1 MNKEND
7 KKIKNYTPWESVNIL
22 ISRWLDG
29 SLTEIIDDWKWIFS
43 YSARYKGTILFYVIL
58 GIFSTSL
65 GLVGSVASKYLI
77 DIITGYQVE
86 KLSLLICVMIG
97 SSVFSLLFNSLISRI
112 SIKLSIHV
120 NNDIQADIFDKI
132 IDADWLSL
140 NAYSSGDILN
150 RFNQDVSTV
159 SSNAI
164 SWLPTIILALYNF
177 VATFLVIL
185 HYDIVMAL
193 ISFISAPF
201 LFVISQQ
208 LLRKQRE
215 YNKKMREMNSELMT
229 FEVETFYNV
238 DTIKS
243 FGIAPYYG
251 EKMRWWQQK
260 YKDISLVY
268 NMFQIKTNILLS
280 VLGMIVQFVA
290 FGYCL
295 FLLWTHTITYGT
307 MTLFL
312 QQRSNLSSA
321 FNNVVS
327 IIPSFLGSSVSAHR
341 IRELVDL
348 PKEVHIPESNELD
361 AYVADGFRLSM
372 RDVSFS
378 YRQDQTVITDSCL
391 QAAPGE
397 IVALIGP
404 SGEGKTT
411 LIRLLLGLVQP
422 QTGEVVIQTSNGHE
436 VPMNAETRHLFSYV
450 PQGNTILSGTIEE
463 NLLLAREDA
472 TEQEMIE
479 ALQIACAWDFVQKLP
494 KGIHNPV
501 GERGRGLS
509 EGQSQRLA
517 IARAVL
523 RDAPILLLDEA
534 TSALDVTTE
543 RQVLKNIMTRQPNKT
558 CIVTSHRPSVLNL
571 CQRVYRVV
579 DTKVTKLDR
588 QEAEKAAMD
597 F

>member
-193 ISFISAPF
+193 ISNNTAP
-201 LFVISQQ
+201 
-208 LLRKQRE
+208 
-215 YNKKMREMNSELMT
+215 
-229 FEVETFYNV
+229 
-238 DTIKS
+238 
-243 FGIAPYYG
+243 
-251 EKMRWWQQK
+251 
-260 YKDISLVY
+260 
-268 NMFQIKTNILLS
+268 
-280 VLGMIVQFVA
+280 
-290 FGYCL
+290 
-295 FLLWTHTITYGT
+295 
-307 MTLFL
+307 
-312 QQRSNLSSA
+312 
-321 FNNVVS
+321 
-327 IIPSFLGSSVSAHR
+327 
-341 IRELVDL
+341 
-348 PKEVHIPESNELD
+348 
-361 AYVADGFRLSM
+361 
-372 RDVSFS
+372 
-378 YRQDQTVITDSCL
+378 
-391 QAAPGE
+391 
-397 IVALIGP
+397 
-404 SGEGKTT
+404 
-411 LIRLLLGLVQP
+411 
-422 QTGEVVIQTSNGHE
+422 
-436 VPMNAETRHLFSYV
+436 
-450 PQGNTILSGTIEE
+450 
-463 NLLLAREDA
+463 
-472 TEQEMIE
+472 
-479 ALQIACAWDFVQKLP
+479 
-494 KGIHNPV
+494 
-501 GERGRGLS
+501 
-509 EGQSQRLA
+509 
-517 IARAVL
+517 
-523 RDAPILLLDEA
+523 
-534 TSALDVTTE
+534 
-543 RQVLKNIMTRQPNKT
+543 
-558 CIVTSHRPSVLNL
+558 
-571 CQRVYRVV
+571 
-579 DTKVTKLDR
+579 
-588 QEAEKAAMD
+588 
-597 F
+597 